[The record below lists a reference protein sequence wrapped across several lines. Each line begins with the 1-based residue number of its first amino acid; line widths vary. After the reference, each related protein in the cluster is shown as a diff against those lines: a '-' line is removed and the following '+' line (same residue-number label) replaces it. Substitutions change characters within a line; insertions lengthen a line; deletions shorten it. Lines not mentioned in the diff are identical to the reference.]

1 MVYSCVHIVLYL
13 NFLCYYLLDDRLLME
28 RRRLIFLL
36 RRTVETR
43 MKRPERPL
51 MRTKTYCWRALVGR
65 RPKRKPSPRRH
76 ERMRVLRRAD
86 SRRSTKPICLKKN
99 Q

>member
-1 MVYSCVHIVLYL
+1 
-13 NFLCYYLLDDRLLME
+13 ME

-43 MKRPERPL
+43 MKRPESPL

-86 SRRSTKPICLKKN
+86 RRRSAKPMCLKSLIKN
-99 Q
+99 LELIGTLFSCLFT